1 LESLLAKRRLRVV
14 LFYGVG
20 LGLYAALIQFT
31 GVEAFRTTLRRFS
44 TLLILQILVI
54 DLCFYVV
61 KTLRWRMILGLTE
74 VEVGFPEALA
84 ATLMGYMASMI
95 LPIRMGELYRCYAL
109 KRLSP
114 HAALSK
120 TLSSVVVEGILDAA
134 VIVSLLAFSLALMRV
149 NQVTLIIALAS
160 LTLGVLIAST
170 RVSMARGTGFGALRK
185 VLQAAPASWR
195 KRIEAFLT
203 SFMEGLTLAFSNFK
217 MCCALFAISICS
229 WTISL
234 TYSWFILE
242 NLGFHFA
249 PARLIAGMM
258 AFQLSLTAPSPPG
271 YVGSFEAYWSA
282 IYAALGLGFIEAL
295 RLGVSYH
302 FVSVLG
308 SVTLGGL
315 GFLISRLTPTLK
327 RVKEGST
334 FKEELKSPPLTEAS
348 PAPPS
353 RKPLAS
359 HLNI

>member
-1 LESLLAKRRLRVV
+1 
-14 LFYGVG
+14 
-20 LGLYAALIQFT
+20 
-31 GVEAFRTTLRRFS
+31 
-44 TLLILQILVI
+44 
-54 DLCFYVV
+54 
-61 KTLRWRMILGLTE
+61 
-74 VEVGFPEALA
+74 
-84 ATLMGYMASMI
+84 
-95 LPIRMGELYRCYAL
+95 
-109 KRLSP
+109 
-114 HAALSK
+114 
-120 TLSSVVVEGILDAA
+120 
-134 VIVSLLAFSLALMRV
+134 
-149 NQVTLIIALAS
+149 
-160 LTLGVLIAST
+160 
-170 RVSMARGTGFGALRK
+170 
-185 VLQAAPASWR
+185 
-195 KRIEAFLT
+195 
-203 SFMEGLTLAFSNFK
+203 
-217 MCCALFAISICS
+217 MCCALFAISICA

-249 PARLIAGMM
+249 LARLIAGMM

-334 FKEELKSPPLTEAS
+334 FKEEKSPPLTEAS